1 MKKFVDKYS
10 YFEYT
15 MILNRQPIEF
25 CLGLVV
31 YFINYRF
38 FKTRAIDDDINKFI
52 ASLCGIIDTLIQM

>member
-1 MKKFVDKYS
+1 
-10 YFEYT
+10 

-52 ASLCGIIDTLIQM
+52 ASLCGIIDTLIQI